1 MYDVENISLKTT
13 LHENGSNQV
22 DIESP
27 NGLIYTIIDN
37 LPDNTKTYLKLTHQS
52 RLIFDF
58 SIEKFIQDAVF
69 DTEYFKQTQ
78 YHYLFRMDNKSL
90 KQFLKATNNDI
101 SLIYSYKPEPI
112 SYENYYEHYLL
123 IDDVVYRLNAC
134 KRTVKKNGSYVRYI
148 YNSTEDSLLNR
159 IVKNHSVEQ
168 LTTNGYRR
176 SHYAEYSIVG
186 DHFQL
191 YGVYNG
197 PFYDL
202 FSLRY
207 SPKTLDLHI
216 NNFKHEKTHLTNQS
230 VDDLNAIFKKELF
243 DWLAADGDESIKKAL
258 TDFDFDNTNLK
269 DSLKLLEMAV
279 I

>member
-1 MYDVENISLKTT
+1 
-13 LHENGSNQV
+13 
-22 DIESP
+22 
-27 NGLIYTIIDN
+27 
-37 LPDNTKTYLKLTHQS
+37 
-52 RLIFDF
+52 
-58 SIEKFIQDAVF
+58 
-69 DTEYFKQTQ
+69 
-78 YHYLFRMDNKSL
+78 MDNKSL
-90 KQFLKATNNDI
+90 KQFLKATNKAI

-112 SYENYYEHYLL
+112 SYENYYEHYLF
-123 IDDVVYRLNAC
+123 IDNVNYRLNAC
-134 KRTVKKNGSYVRYI
+134 TSPVKKNGSYVRYI
-148 YNSTEDSLLNR
+148 YNSTKDNILNR

-197 PFYDL
+197 PFCDL

-216 NNFKHEKTHLTNQS
+216 NNFKNEKTHLTNQS
-230 VDDLNAIFKKELF
+230 VNDLNAIFKKELF

-269 DSLKLLEMAV
+269 ESLKLLEMA
-279 I
+279 II